1 MHFLFVNMD
10 FFLYLCA
17 LFMGCWLLHHDKHS
31 QNIEYYYIIMRNEY
45 YLFSAFNRLF
55 YRAVHIVVICILM
68 FAGALPVSAQIYST
82 AQGTR
87 YEASFP
93 TEYGTTQQNAYS
105 AHEAQA
111 NYNSY
116 QSTVYQPFESSVP
129 SMISGKR
136 NSGESTGGSEN
147 SPNGSTNY
155 GDDWIHPS
163 DPEDNSNESPVGEA
177 WVMLLFAAAAALVV
191 FVRQRKVQQ
200 SC

>member
-17 LFMGCWLLHHDKHS
+17 LFMGCCILYLDKHCK
-31 QNIEYYYIIMRNEY
+31 NIEYYYIIMRNEY
-45 YLFSAFNRLF
+45 YLFSFGNRLF

-93 TEYGTTQQNAYS
+93 TEYGATQQNAYS

-129 SMISGKR
+129 SDNNPVYSNSQGDNNRR
-136 NSGESTGGSEN
+136 NAPTNRQNLTGG
-147 SPNGSTNY
+147 
-155 GDDWIHPS
+155 GDAGDQEQS
-163 DPEDNSNESPVGEA
+163 YPVGDP
-177 WVMLLFAAAAALVV
+177 WVMLLFAAVAALVV

>member
-1 MHFLFVNMD
+1 
-10 FFLYLCA
+10 
-17 LFMGCWLLHHDKHS
+17 
-31 QNIEYYYIIMRNEY
+31 MRNEY
-45 YLFSAFNRLF
+45 YLFSFGNRLF

-93 TEYGTTQQNAYS
+93 TEYGATQQNAYS

-129 SMISGKR
+129 SDNNPVYS
-136 NSGESTGGSEN
+136 NSQGDNDRHNAPANRQNLGGVQGN
-147 SPNGSTNY
+147 P
-155 GDDWIHPS
+155 GDPA
-163 DPEDNSNESPVGEA
+163 PVGEA

-191 FVRQRKVQQ
+191 FVRQRRAAKLLIGERR
-200 SC
+200 

>member
-1 MHFLFVNMD
+1 
-10 FFLYLCA
+10 
-17 LFMGCWLLHHDKHS
+17 
-31 QNIEYYYIIMRNEY
+31 MRNEY

-55 YRAVHIVVICILM
+55 YRAVHIVLICILM
-68 FAGALPVSAQIYST
+68 FAGALPISAQIYST

-93 TEYGTTQQNAYS
+93 TEYGATQQNAYS

-129 SMISGKR
+129 SDNNPVYSNSQGDNNDRQNAPTNRR
-136 NSGESTGGSEN
+136 NLGGVQGN
-147 SPNGSTNY
+147 P
-155 GDDWIHPS
+155 GDPA
-163 DPEDNSNESPVGEA
+163 PVGEA
-177 WVMLLFAAAAALVV
+177 WVMLLFAAVAALVV

>member
-1 MHFLFVNMD
+1 
-10 FFLYLCA
+10 
-17 LFMGCWLLHHDKHS
+17 
-31 QNIEYYYIIMRNEY
+31 MRNEY
-45 YLFSAFNRLF
+45 YLFPAFNRLF

-68 FAGALPVSAQIYST
+68 FAGAMPVSAQIYST

-93 TEYGTTQQNAYS
+93 TKYGATQQNAYS

-129 SMISGKR
+129 SDNNPVYSNSQGDNNRR
-136 NSGESTGGSEN
+136 NAPTNRQNLTGG
-147 SPNGSTNY
+147 
-155 GDDWIHPS
+155 GDAGDQEQS
-163 DPEDNSNESPVGEA
+163 YPVGDP
-177 WVMLLFAAAAALVV
+177 WVMLLFAAVAALVV